1 MNYALLITTED
12 LHYESRHCFHELIE
26 GFYFFPKDELHH
38 MLTNGFDIECYELCR
53 NTVRNGQFDGVFVI
67 SEEVL
72 DEYVLTHVF
81 NHLYELAYLLHDM
94 ATLYVPTLDA
104 IPNAVAD
111 TFLKLAA
118 QHLVHVE
125 FVLENYYFHPI
136 ETHKATPIHY
146 RKTVEEDQS
155 LIREYDER
163 IYSECMPF

>member
-1 MNYALLITTED
+1 MNYALLITSKD
-12 LHYESRHCFHELIE
+12 CHYDSTHWFHELIE
-26 GFYFFPKDELHH
+26 GFYFFPVEDLHQ
-38 MLTNGFDIECYELCR
+38 MSIDGFDYEGYDLCR
-53 NTVRNGQFDGVFVI
+53 DTVRNHQFDGVFVVYEDVI
-67 SEEVL
+67 
-72 DEYVLTHVF
+72 DEYVLTHIF

-104 IPNAVAD
+104 IPNCVAD

-136 ETHKATPIHY
+136 ETHKATPVHY
-146 RKTVEEDQS
+146 RNTVEEDQS

-163 IYSECMPF
+163 IYTELMPF